1 MGDDHQDWGEGHV
14 ERVGVGGSEC
24 EVVRFWGVGVFL
36 SERIGK
42 IGGGL

>member
-14 ERVGVGGSEC
+14 ERLGVGGSEC

-36 SERIGK
+36 SAEGRGK
-42 IGGGL
+42 RV